1 MRIVAMAGSLRAG
14 SFNRQL
20 LEVAARHAPAG
31 AVVEIWEGLAEIPP
45 YSEDIDTEDGPAPVT
60 ALRATLAAADAVL
73 IATPEYNGSVPGQLK
88 NALDWASRPFP
99 DSALRDKPVV
109 DWASR
114 PFPDSA
120 LRDKPVAVIGASVSP
135 GGTRSAQ
142 AELRKVLARIGADP
156 LERTVP
162 VASAWSAFDAEGQLT
177 DEPAL
182 RELRVLLAELHDQ
195 TQPTI
200 EPAAS

>member
-1 MRIVAMAGSLRAG
+1 MEEGLSMRIVAMAGSLRTG

-45 YSEDIDTEDGPAPVT
+45 YSEDIDTEDAPAPVT

-99 DSALRDKPVV
+99 DSV
-109 DWASR
+109 
-114 PFPDSA
+114 

>member
-1 MRIVAMAGSLRAG
+1 MRIVAIAGSLRAA
-14 SFNRQL
+14 SFNQQL
-20 LEVAARHAPAG
+20 VRTADAHAPPG
-31 AVVEIWEGLAEIPP
+31 AVVEVWQGLGQVPP
-45 YSEDIDTEDGPAPVT
+45 YSEDTDLDPAPPQV
-60 ALRATLAAADAVL
+60 AELRGVLAAADAVL

>member
-1 MRIVAMAGSLRAG
+1 MEEGLSMRIVAMAGSLRAG

-20 LEVAARHAPAG
+20 LEVAARLAPAG
-31 AVVEIWEGLAEIPP
+31 AVVEIWEGLADIPP
-45 YSEDIDTEDGPAPVT
+45 YSEDTDTEDAPTPV
-60 ALRATLAAADAVL
+60 ADLRAALAAAGAVL

-99 DSALRDKPVV
+99 DSV
-109 DWASR
+109 
-114 PFPDSA
+114 

-135 GGTRSAQ
+135 GGARSAQ